1 MLLPPL
7 SLTALNLS
15 KAADAG
21 KARPFITGQG
31 KATDSKV
38 WLPIR
43 SFVSILWFM
52 SSAEENGAWL
62 ETPGGDT
69 IQIQGGVSFGRSGKN
84 TIVLNSPNVSRRHS
98 LINVQNLG
106 EFWLIDLGS
115 SNGTFLNKRRVHQPM
130 RLSDRDQIVI
140 GDNAF
145 VFRQPVLDA
154 NEYQTAFVERTIR
167 EVENVLCWL
176 LVADIENFTPLS
188 RSLDGDQLALLIGG
202 WVATCKDIIEAEQG
216 LIDKYLGDG
225 FFAYWREDENVAKN
239 VASALAKLR
248 QVQERVEP
256 RFRLALHFGIVAI
269 GGVPSMGE
277 ESLMGK
283 DVNFVFRMEKLA
295 GLLGISLLT
304 SAAANAKLAS
314 FIPAEHAGNH
324 ELKGFEGQ
332 YEFFSC

>member
-1 MLLPPL
+1 
-7 SLTALNLS
+7 
-15 KAADAG
+15 
-21 KARPFITGQG
+21 
-31 KATDSKV
+31 
-38 WLPIR
+38 
-43 SFVSILWFM
+43 M
-52 SSAEENGAWL
+52 SSAEETGAWL
-62 ETPGGDT
+62 ETPVGDT
-69 IQIQGGVSFGRSGKN
+69 IQIQGGVSIGRSGKN
-84 TIVLNSPNVSRRHS
+84 TIVLNSPNVSRRHT

-145 VFRQPVLDA
+145 VFRQPLREA

-167 EVENVLCWL
+167 EVENVICWL

-188 RSLDGDQLALLIGG
+188 RNLDGDQLALLIGG

-239 VASALAKLR
+239 VASALGKLR
-248 QVQERVEP
+248 HVQERAEP

-304 SAAANAKLAS
+304 SAAANAKLAP
-314 FIPAEHAGNH
+314 FIPGEHAGNH